1 MTDMK
6 TEQIER
12 HVTGRCGAQP
22 LEVRLAKGQ
31 VRYMVSRRDGSRQL
45 LLHDSEG
52 RCWATT
58 DNSLAWYA
66 LDEDPEATPQVWEL
80 LNGWRMGGEQ
90 LERRAQWDLTPDP
103 R

>member
-31 VRYMVSRRDGSRQL
+31 VRFMVSRRDASRQL

-52 RCWATT
+52 RCWATVE
-58 DNSLAWYA
+58 DSLGWYA
-66 LDEDPEATPQVWEL
+66 IDADADDTPQVWET
-80 LNGWRMGGEQ
+80 LNGWCINGER
-90 LERRAQWDLTPDP
+90 LERRAEWDVE